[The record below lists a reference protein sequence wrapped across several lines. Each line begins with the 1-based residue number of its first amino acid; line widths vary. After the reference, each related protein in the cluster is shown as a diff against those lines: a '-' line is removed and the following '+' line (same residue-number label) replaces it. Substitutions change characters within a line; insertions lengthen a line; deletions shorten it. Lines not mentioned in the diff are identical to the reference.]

1 MAQFADVC
9 AQGSRGTMGI
19 LFACVLLANFT
30 CQERRYSSTAALTAH
45 YADTNDV
52 TEQSHTSNFF
62 NRKQTNFHLNE
73 IKNKPSAVL

>member
-30 CQERRYSSTAALTAH
+30 CQERRYSSTAALAAH
-45 YADTNDV
+45 YADIYDV
-52 TEQSHTSNFF
+52 TERSHTSYCVF
-62 NRKQTNFHLNE
+62 NEHFSH
-73 IKNKPSAVL
+73 